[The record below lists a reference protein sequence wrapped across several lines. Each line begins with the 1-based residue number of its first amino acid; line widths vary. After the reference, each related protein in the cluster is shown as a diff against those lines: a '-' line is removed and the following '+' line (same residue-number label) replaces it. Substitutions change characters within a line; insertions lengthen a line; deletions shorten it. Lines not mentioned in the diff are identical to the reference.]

1 RSLEALLFDLQAAAG
16 EAVALRDR
24 RGIRRRG
31 SAAHGPLGSRRLQA
45 GVRPPARR
53 FLTRL
58 DAAEAPLLIEAN
70 QEIGADA
77 PLVERLAVC
86 ATEAPGQR
94 HIGGPAAPRY
104 SATEAHRVEGRGRKV
119 ERRERPGRAERRL
132 EGVADT
138 QRKLEI
144 GLRQAHLGAQV
155 R

>member
-1 RSLEALLFDLQAAAG
+1 
-16 EAVALRDR
+16 
-24 RGIRRRG
+24 
-31 SAAHGPLGSRRLQA
+31 
-45 GVRPPARR
+45 
-53 FLTRL
+53 
-58 DAAEAPLLIEAN
+58 
-70 QEIGADA
+70 
-77 PLVERLAVC
+77 
-86 ATEAPGQR
+86 APGQR

-155 R
+155 RRVHVAGPRLRQASAGVRAVYELTGGITEAVLEREAVPVEIRTYARRVATGERPLRLGVRHRFP